1 MIDITVLDFIL
12 INILSYVGGV
22 ASGVILFYKYK
33 DKLII
38 IKSKS
43 SDNLTSMNKP
53 IIDPQID
60 MVPVVASAPPP
71 QNNPIKITV
80 DR

>member
-1 MIDITVLDFIL
+1 MIDISVLDFVL
-12 INILSYVGGV
+12 INIISYIGGV
-22 ASGVILFYKYK
+22 TTGIVIFYKYK

-53 IIDPQID
+53 IIDHPID
-60 MVPVVASAPPP
+60 MIPVMASAPSSH
-71 QNNPIKITV
+71 NTPIQITV